1 MSEHVSLILHPSGA
15 AEIVIDR
22 PERHNAMTLAMYE
35 SLLTL
40 IGQCARIPAVRCVLL
55 RGAGGKSFVSGTDIT
70 YFKDFRDGRQGVAYE
85 AIVERVIDTIER
97 ITVPTVAVIDGW
109 TVGGGLALA
118 TACDFRVCSDSSRF
132 GAPIAK
138 TLSNTLSSRNI
149 ARLKAAFGV
158 PRVKKML
165 LLADFLT
172 AQEALACGY
181 VHEICTQDALLAAAH
196 ALAQR
201 LMALSPVTQ
210 KAVKESL
217 RRIVVEQRLD
227 DEDLIEEVYG
237 SAAFREAVAIFTSG
251 SSVAAHAQHSRAH
264 QEQARSA
271 SNPDT
276 DQ

>member
-1 MSEHVSLILHPSGA
+1 MSAPITLTLHASGA

-22 PERHNAMTLAMYE
+22 PERHNAMTLDMYE

-40 IGQCARIPAVRCVLL
+40 IAQCEQNSEVHCILF
-55 RGAGGKSFVSGTDIT
+55 RGAGGKSFIAGTDIA
-70 YFKDFRDGRQGVAYE
+70 YFKDFRDGRDGIAYE
-85 AIVERVIDTIER
+85 AFVERVIDTVER
-97 ITVPTVAVIDGW
+97 IAKPTVAVIDGW
-109 TVGGGLALA
+109 AVGGGLALA
-118 TACDFRVCSDSSRF
+118 TACDFRVCSDTSRF

-149 ARLKAAFGV
+149 ARLQAALGV

-165 LLADFLT
+165 LLADYLT
-172 AQEALACGY
+172 AADMLECGY
-181 VHEICTQDALLAAAH
+181 VHDICAQDALQEAAH

-227 DEDLIEEVYG
+227 DEDLIDEVYG
-237 SAAFREAVAIFTSG
+237 SARFRDAVLAFTSG
-251 SSVAAHAQHSRAH
+251 SSK
-264 QEQARSA
+264 
-271 SNPDT
+271 
-276 DQ
+276 

>member
-1 MSEHVSLILHPSGA
+1 MNELVTLTIHQPGV

-22 PERHNAMTLAMYE
+22 PERHNAMTLDMYE

-40 IGQCARIPAVRCVLL
+40 IAECAKDSGVRCVLF
-55 RGAGGKSFVSGTDIT
+55 RGTGGKSFMSGTDIA
-70 YFKDFRDGRQGVAYE
+70 YFRDFRTGRDGVAYE
-85 AIVERVIDTIER
+85 DFVERVIDTVER
-97 ITVPTVAVIDGW
+97 IAVPTVAVIDGW
-109 TVGGGLALA
+109 AVGGGLALA
-118 TACDFRVCSDSSRF
+118 TACDFRLCSDGSRF

-149 ARLKAAFGV
+149 ARLYAALGV
-158 PRVKKML
+158 PQVKKML
-165 LLADFLT
+165 LLAEYLT

-181 VHEICTQDALLAAAH
+181 VYDVCSQDTLQDAAH
-196 ALAQR
+196 TLAQR

-237 SAAFREAVAIFTSG
+237 SARFKDAVVAFTSG
-251 SSVAAHAQHSRAH
+251 SSKK
-264 QEQARSA
+264 
-271 SNPDT
+271 
-276 DQ
+276 